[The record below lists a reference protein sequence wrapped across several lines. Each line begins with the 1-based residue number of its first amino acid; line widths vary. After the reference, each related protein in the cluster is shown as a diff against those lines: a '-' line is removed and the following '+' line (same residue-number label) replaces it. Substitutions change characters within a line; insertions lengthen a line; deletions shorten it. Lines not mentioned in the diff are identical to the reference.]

1 MQGEVQWVR
10 VWVRVMLALANS
22 TNNITIETFMLWNFF
37 ECWGTL
43 FNEHY
48 EILIQIIVQIYV
60 EIGLKCPLETSILWN
75 VFYILSSH
83 AMMK

>member
-1 MQGEVQWVR
+1 
-10 VWVRVMLALANS
+10 
-22 TNNITIETFMLWNFF
+22 MLWNFF

-60 EIGLKCPLETSILWN
+60 EIGLKCPLETSIVWN
-75 VFYILSSH
+75 VFYITSSH